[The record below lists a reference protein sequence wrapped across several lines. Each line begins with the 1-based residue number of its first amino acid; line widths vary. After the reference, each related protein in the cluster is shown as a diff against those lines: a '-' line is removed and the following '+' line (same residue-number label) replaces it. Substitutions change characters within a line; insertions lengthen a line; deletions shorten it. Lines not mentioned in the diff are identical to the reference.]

1 MESLSMFDFV
11 RKHTKV
17 MMFLMFLLIIPSF
30 VLFGID
36 GYNRFRDKGET
47 VARVS
52 GHDISQSEWDA
63 AHKIEVD
70 RMRSSMP
77 TLDAK
82 LFDSPE
88 ARYASLERLVRD
100 RVLAEAADKLK
111 LVTSDARLARE
122 LQDNPTIA
130 SLRRTDGT
138 LDMDRY
144 RQLAGSQGMT
154 PEMFE
159 ARVRTDL
166 SSRRVVSGVTESG
179 FAAAALAD
187 IALNAFYEKREV
199 QIARFSSADFAG
211 KVNPTEAELDA
222 FYQANQ
228 ALFQSPEQASIEYVV
243 LDLNAVKKDIVVSEQ
258 DLRSYYDQ
266 NAARLSGTEER
277 RASHILI
284 NAPKGASDAERQ
296 KARTRA
302 QELLAAVRKAPDSFA
317 DVARKNSQD
326 PGSAPAGGDLDFF
339 ARGAMV
345 KPFEDA
351 AFAMKNGEISE
362 LVESDF
368 GFHIIKLTDIK
379 APKQRS
385 FEDLRADIEADLKA
399 QKANLK
405 FAEVAEAF
413 TNGVYEQ
420 SDSLKPVAER
430 LKLEIKTA
438 SKLQRTPVPGTTG
451 VLANPKFLA
460 AVFGSDSVEKKRNT
474 EAVETAPSQLT
485 AGRITQYTAAH
496 TLPFAEVRARVRER
510 VIASRSADMAKKEG
524 MDKLAAWKTNPAAAA
539 LGAAQ
544 VISRDQ
550 PLSTPPQV
558 LDVAL
563 RSDPAALP
571 VLQGVDL
578 GAQGYAVVRVNKI
591 LARPTP
597 AENQAKQDRAQYNQW
612 WNGAEGLAYYNLLK
626 ERFKAQIL
634 VARTASGTANLP
646 VATGQ

>member
-1 MESLSMFDFV
+1 MFDFV
-11 RKHTKV
+11 RKHTKI

-36 GYNRFRDKGET
+36 GYNRFRDKGEA

-52 GHDISQSEWDA
+52 GHDITQSEWDA

-70 RMRSSMP
+70 RLRASMP
-77 TLDAK
+77 NLDAK
-82 LFDSPE
+82 FFDSPD

-100 RVLAEAADKLK
+100 RVLVEAADKLK
-111 LVTSDARLARE
+111 LLTSDARLARE

-130 SLRRTDGT
+130 SLRRADGT
-138 LDMDRY
+138 LDMERY

-159 ARVRTDL
+159 ARVRADL
-166 SSRRVVSGVTESG
+166 SSRQVVSGVTESG

-199 QIARFSSADFAG
+199 QVLRFSSADFAS
-211 KVNPTEAELDA
+211 KVNPTDAELEA

-228 ALFQSPEQASIEYVV
+228 ALFQAPEQASIEYVV
-243 LDLNAVKKDIVVSEQ
+243 LDLNAVKKGIVVSEQ
-258 DLRSYYDQ
+258 DVRSYYDQ
-266 NAARLSGTEER
+266 NAARLSGNEER

-284 NAPKGASDAERQ
+284 NAPKGAPDAERQ

-302 QELLAAVRKAPDSFA
+302 QELLAMVRNAPDSFA

-351 AFAMKNGEISE
+351 AFAMKKGEISD

-368 GFHIIKLTDIK
+368 GFHIIKLTDVK

-399 QKANLK
+399 QRASAK
-405 FAEVAEAF
+405 FAETAEAF

-420 SDSLKPVAER
+420 SDSLKPVADR

-438 SKLQRTPVPGTTG
+438 SHLLRTPAPGVTG

-460 AVFGSDSVEKKRNT
+460 AVFGPDAVEKKRNT
-474 EAVETAPSQLT
+474 EAVETASNQLT
-485 AGRITQYTAAH
+485 AGRITQYTPAH
-496 TLPFAEVRARVRER
+496 ALPFAEVRTRVRER
-510 VIASRSADMAKKEG
+510 VIANRSAEMAKKEG
-524 MDKLAAWKTNPAAAA
+524 LDKLAAWKANPASAT
-539 LGAAQ
+539 LGSAM

-550 PLSTPPQV
+550 PQNTPPQV
-558 LDVAL
+558 MDAAM
-563 RSDPAALP
+563 RTDPAALP
-571 VLQGVDL
+571 AWRGVDL
-578 GAQGYAVVRVNKI
+578 GEQGYAVVRVNKI
-591 LARPTP
+591 VPRPAP
-597 AENQAKQDRAQYNQW
+597 AENQAKQDRDQYKKW
-612 WNGAEGLAYYNLLK
+612 WTSGEGLAYYNLLK

-634 VARTASGTANLP
+634 VARGARGTTELP
-646 VATGQ
+646 MAVAQ